1 MPTILLIRHGENEF
15 VVTGRLAGRQ
25 PGVQLN
31 ARGRQQAEAVARALK
46 DAPLQAIYTSPLER
60 CQETAAPL
68 AAALG
73 LQVQPRPGL
82 IEIDCGEWQNR
93 TLKEL
98 RRRKLWQAIQNNP
111 ARVRFPGGESFAEAQ
126 WRIVAELEALSQQHQ
141 PQDLIA
147 CFSHSDP
154 IKLALSFYLGQPID
168 LFQRIVIAPAS
179 ISVLQLSQHSA
190 QILHVNHNAAGFPPP
205 PRKPESHPKSE
216 K

>member
-1 MPTILLIRHGENEF
+1 MPTLLLIRHGENDY
-15 VVTGRLAGRQ
+15 VVQGRLPGRL

-31 ARGRQQAEAVARALK
+31 AHGRQQAAALAQALK
-46 DAPLQAIYTSPLER
+46 DAPFQAIYTSPLER

-73 LQVQPRPGL
+73 LPALPRPGL
-82 IEIDCGEWQNR
+82 LEIDCGEWQNC

-111 ARVRFPGGESFAEAQ
+111 ARVRFPGGETFAEAQ
-126 WRIVAELEALSQQHQ
+126 MRIVQELEALGQQHR

-154 IKLALSFYLGQPID
+154 IKLALSFYLGQPLD
-168 LFQRIVIAPAS
+168 LFQRIVIATAS
-179 ISVLQLSQHSA
+179 ISVLRLSEHSA
-190 QILHVNHNAAGFPPP
+190 QILHVNHNAAGFALPPQ
-205 PRKPESHPKSE
+205 KPESRQKSG